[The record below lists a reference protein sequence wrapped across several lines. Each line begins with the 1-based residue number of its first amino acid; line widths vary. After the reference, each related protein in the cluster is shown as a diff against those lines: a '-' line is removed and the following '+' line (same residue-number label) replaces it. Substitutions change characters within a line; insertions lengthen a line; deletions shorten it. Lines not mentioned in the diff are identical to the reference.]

1 LDVRGYNDRDIYDT
15 AYCCDILFPEISPNR
30 HDLWNGERRGMTNRK
45 RYFSDVM
52 HDILIVIL
60 VLGMILIAQQLSK
73 GVYKVGV
80 IMLAVATFLQIG
92 FGNIPEKTRFGR
104 SMKLLG
110 IALFIIV
117 FVFGLGV
124 LLAPVFV
131 NFVRG

>member
-1 LDVRGYNDRDIYDT
+1 
-15 AYCCDILFPEISPNR
+15 
-30 HDLWNGERRGMTNRK
+30 MTGQK

-52 HDILIVIL
+52 HDILIVVL

-73 GVYKVGV
+73 GVYKIGV
-80 IMLAVATFLQIG
+80 IMLAAATFLQIG
-92 FGNIPEKTRFGR
+92 FGNIPSKTGFGR

-110 IALFIIV
+110 VALFIIV

-124 LLAPVFV
+124 LLAPIFV

>member
-1 LDVRGYNDRDIYDT
+1 
-15 AYCCDILFPEISPNR
+15 
-30 HDLWNGERRGMTNRK
+30 MTNRK

-92 FGNIPEKTRFGR
+92 FGNIPEKTQFGK

>member
-1 LDVRGYNDRDIYDT
+1 
-15 AYCCDILFPEISPNR
+15 
-30 HDLWNGERRGMTNRK
+30 MTGRK

-52 HDILIVIL
+52 HDILIVVL
-60 VLGMILIAQQLSK
+60 VLGMILIAQQFSK

-80 IMLAVATFLQIG
+80 ITLAVATFLQIG
-92 FGNIPEKTRFGR
+92 FGNIPSKTRFGR

-124 LLAPVFV
+124 VLAPVLV